1 MPTRFI
7 HNVFFWLKN
16 PANAGEAKALEAGI
30 RTLFD
35 VSTVQDAHL
44 GKPAPTDRSVID
56 NTYSYH
62 LMLAFNNLDDQTAY
76 QGDPIHLK
84 FVDDC
89 AHLWERVQVYDS
101 DAGLVSDN

>member
-16 PANAGEAKALEAGI
+16 PTDADEAQALKAGI
-30 RTLFD
+30 RTLF
-35 VSTVQDAHL
+35 SIATVRDAHL
-44 GKPAPTDRSVID
+44 GKPAPTDRAVID

-62 LMLAFNNLDDQTAY
+62 LMLMFDNLEDQTTY

-89 AHLWERVQVYDS
+89 AHLWEKVQVYDS
-101 DAGLVSDN
+101 DASLLSNA